1 MFQQAMASPKIL
13 RRRLYRLLT
22 NLPVV
27 FPGPFLALNIGF
39 WSTATLFEIAI
50 LFSWCSL
57 IEYSTERPRREC
69 LKGEPSTKQH
79 LKESTLT
86 LVGPAAV
93 STVCLLSKI
102 GPILMPGPYHWEHS
116 LVETGLKFLAM
127 MFIHDFLLYSIHRLL
142 HESEFLFHHVHAVSS
157 WCTYAAESVSGSDII
172 RRRSFDGRAPKHC
185 ELHNCQAS
193 PVYVLCICHV

>member
-1 MFQQAMASPKIL
+1 LPGDRFFITTVSVSTPSRAVQNELRMLTVEEFASAWL
-13 RRRLYRLLT
+13 SDDRLCWGL
-22 NLPVV
+22 
-27 FPGPFLALNIGF
+27 GPFLALNIGF

-93 STVCLLSKI
+93 STVCLLSRI

-172 RRRSFDGRAPKHC
+172 R
-185 ELHNCQAS
+185 
-193 PVYVLCICHV
+193 